1 MTRSVHK
8 LVLAAALVVAGTA
21 PGSAQELPVP
31 LLPVPPMVP
40 PRPPGSG
47 PASTLLENWPNP
59 PDEPP
64 SLFRQA
70 PAPTPYACAPLPGRY
85 FERDPLLDPPQF
97 PQPGCVVAV
106 ELQALVPH
114 IFHDIVN
121 TGTVGA
127 NAPGSVVVPVPGFD
141 WTASPRIE
149 LGYRLP
155 SGFGEFAINYQY
167 IRTNGSGSTPF
178 GPDGPANLRGTF
190 EFNLS
195 DFDYVS
201 RQFTPWQ
208 YWGMKWRFGFRQL
221 HMFYRSTLT
230 QPFGAAAAGS
240 GVLQEQGFNA
250 YHGYGAHVGVEL
262 DRDLSRCLPGL
273 SFVGKL
279 DVANT
284 FGFIRQSVS
293 QTLVDGTFTTGVFRA
308 DQASPS
314 LLGQAGLNYH
324 PPGSRLDF
332 YAGALYGYWWN
343 LGKFNNVALNAPGK
357 PTAKGDLSLTGFTFR
372 VAWNY

>member
-1 MTRSVHK
+1 MD
-8 LVLAAALVVAGTA
+8 A
-21 PGSAQELPVP
+21 PGPVP
-31 LLPVPPMVP
+31 NFEAW
-40 PRPPGSG
+40 PRPPVE
-47 PASTLLENWPNP
+47 PA
-59 PDEPP
+59 

-70 PAPTPYACAPLPGRY
+70 PAPTPYACAPIPGRY
-85 FERDPLLDPPQF
+85 FERDPLLDPPSF
-97 PQPGCVVAV
+97 PQPGCFVGV
-106 ELQALVPH
+106 ELQAVVPH

-121 TGTVGA
+121 TAQVGP
-127 NAPGSVVVPVPGFD
+127 NAPGSVVVPVTGFD
-141 WTASPRIE
+141 WTVAPRIE

-155 SGFGEFAINYQY
+155 SGFGGFAINYQY
-167 IRTNGSGSTPF
+167 IRTNGSGTTPF
-178 GPDGPANLRGTF
+178 APDGPASLRDTF

-201 RQFTPWQ
+201 REFTPWR
-208 YWGMKWRFGFRQL
+208 YWGIQWRFGFRQL
-221 HMFYRSTLT
+221 HMFYRTNLT

-240 GVLQEQGFNA
+240 GIFQEQGFNA
-250 YHGYGAHVGVEL
+250 YHGYGGHFGVEL

-273 SFVGKL
+273 SFVGKM
-279 DVANT
+279 DVAST

-293 QTLVDGTFTTGVFRA
+293 QTMVDGTFTTGVFRS

-314 LLGQAGLNYH
+314 LLGQAGLNYR

-332 YAGALYGYWWN
+332 YAGASYGYWWN

-372 VAWNY
+372 LAWNY